1 MASRKTWHTLSIT
14 ARPAAVEALESAFN
28 QLDAL
33 GTEIDHVRRRPDEPV
48 VVTGYFDQKP
58 QEADVDLAVSE
69 ALRIYSSPQG
79 SVIGKTWST
88 IEETD
93 WLSAWKQHWT
103 PTVTGCF
110 IVSPPWL
117 SPAAPGKQVILIEPN
132 MAFGTGTHET
142 TRLCLTAIE
151 HHLRPSDKMLDVGT
165 GTGVLAI
172 AAAKLQLARISG
184 AGEISACDTDED
196 SVKLAFENAI
206 LNGVENTVSFHRG
219 SISDATPAAD
229 LVCANLTLDV
239 ILPMLDL
246 LLEKTNRVLILSG
259 ILEEQE
265 SDVLAALAG
274 HGFQRPEVDRSGEW
288 ISVTIDKTMA
298 NLL

>member
-1 MASRKTWHTLSIT
+1 MASRKTWYTLSIT

-28 QLDAL
+28 QLNAL
-33 GTEIDHVRRRPDEPV
+33 GTELDHVRRRPDEPV
-48 VVTGYFDQKP
+48 VVTGYFDLKP
-58 QEADVDLAVSE
+58 QETDVDLAVTE
-69 ALRIYSSPQG
+69 ALRIYRSPQG
-79 SVIGKTWST
+79 SVIGKSWST

-103 PTVTGCF
+103 PTETGCF

-117 SPAAPGKQVILIEPN
+117 SPAAPGKHVILIEPN

-151 HHLRPSDKMLDVGT
+151 QHLQPSDTMLDVGT
-165 GTGVLAI
+165 GTGILAI

-206 LNGVENTVSFHRG
+206 LNGVENTVSFHQG
-219 SISDATPAAD
+219 SISDATPPAD
-229 LVCANLTLDV
+229 VVCANLTLDV
-239 ILPMLDL
+239 IMPMLDL
-246 LLEKTNRVLILSG
+246 LLAKTNRVLILSG

-265 SDVLAALAG
+265 SDILAALDG
-274 HGFQRPEVDRSGEW
+274 HGFQNPEVARSGEW
-288 ISVTIDKTMA
+288 ISVTIDKTVA
-298 NLL
+298 GLL